1 MYMAFTYT
9 DFDQDTPKR
18 SFVGVF
24 NSITDVHDIVI
35 GTPYDRKNMCLI
47 NTETYEFR
55 EYVWVSTYINSFEF
69 KKDGTNI
76 MRLTHRLAPM
86 KKYNSLIEGEISDEL
101 LFKYDGDTRKWGPVG
116 NALLA
121 AGEWEE
127 ER

>member
-69 KKDGTNI
+69 KKGWYKYYETNTPSGAYEKI
-76 MRLTHRLAPM
+76 
-86 KKYNSLIEGEISDEL
+86 
-101 LFKYDGDTRKWGPVG
+101 
-116 NALLA
+116 
-121 AGEWEE
+121 
-127 ER
+127 